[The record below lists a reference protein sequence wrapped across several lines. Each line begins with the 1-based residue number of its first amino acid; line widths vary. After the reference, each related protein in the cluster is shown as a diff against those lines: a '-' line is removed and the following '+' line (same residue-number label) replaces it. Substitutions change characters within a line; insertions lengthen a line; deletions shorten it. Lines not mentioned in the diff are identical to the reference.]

1 MDIEKLDINAVC
13 FGILCN
19 FTPVCGEE
27 RAKEAVELVRTL
39 QAENER
45 LKNKLSELAHLPFDS
60 PGVGERTRL
69 MAENEKLRAE
79 LKSKVESKD
88 GRVIRR
94 HEETVGGGGIK
105 EYIEKAAVENMLE
118 TAQLI
123 SDGEYCGY
131 CTEDVSLNSIPA
143 ADVAEVRHG
152 RWDASD
158 RYKFLDGSTCI
169 RCTECGAALH
179 LEEYQKYHWHY
190 CPNCGARMDQEDG
203 HENI

>member
-1 MDIEKLDINAVC
+1 M
-13 FGILCN
+13 
-19 FTPVCGEE
+19 
-27 RAKEAVELVRTL
+27 
-39 QAENER
+39 
-45 LKNKLSELAHLPFDS
+45 
-60 PGVGERTRL
+60 
-69 MAENEKLRAE
+69 
-79 LKSKVESKD
+79 
-88 GRVIRR
+88 
-94 HEETVGGGGIK
+94 K

-190 CPNCGARMDQEDG
+190 CPNCGARMDEEAD
-203 HENI
+203 HETS